1 MASVGAKIGM
11 QLYKLIYINSVIL
24 KSVRLWSLFYQM
36 VLISKLLLG
45 WFICAQNLLT
55 KDEFFMI
62 KKKQLWVCIS
72 LETSFWFNT
81 VRIHTYLLLTLGVRL
96 RIVLFSML
104 LWAMSDL

>member
-45 WFICAQNLLT
+45 
-55 KDEFFMI
+55 
-62 KKKQLWVCIS
+62 
-72 LETSFWFNT
+72 
-81 VRIHTYLLLTLGVRL
+81 
-96 RIVLFSML
+96 
-104 LWAMSDL
+104 